1 MKYVIGEGV
10 AFKVEDDEVKIL
22 DRTYIAINRYFI
34 VPEDGEI
41 CGKAVSK
48 GDLICTLYGEREPR
62 FIIITD
68 PEAKRLAQEELY
80 RRNKQVAQESP
91 CSDCEA
97 A

>member
-1 MKYVIGEGV
+1 MKYVIGEGIV
-10 AFKVEDDEVKIL
+10 FKVEENNEVKVL

-41 CGKAVSK
+41 CGRTVNK
-48 GDLICTLYGEREPR
+48 GDLICTLYGEREPG

-68 PEAKRLAQEELY
+68 PEAKRLAQEELDGRKKY
-80 RRNKQVAQESP
+80 AEDKVCN
-91 CSDCEA
+91 DCEA